1 MDRKWWTL
9 IAVCTGTFM
18 LLLDITVVNVAL
30 PDIQKSLH
38 SSFAD
43 LQWVIDAYA
52 LSLAAFLLTA
62 GVIGDMVG
70 RRRVYATGVVIF
82 SLSSLAC
89 GLSTTPLMLNLARA
103 VQGVGGAV
111 MFATSLAL
119 IAQAFTGRERGTAFG
134 VYGAVL
140 GGAVAVGPLV
150 GGAITSGIGWRWIFF
165 INLPLGVFAIA
176 VCLAKVQDSRDP
188 TARRIDWIGFVT
200 FSVSLFMLVYALVQ
214 GNAKGWHSRTI
225 EGLLLGSAVLMVV
238 FLVAESLQ
246 RQPMLDLSLFRRP
259 AMTGVSLAAFT
270 LSASIFAMFLYLT
283 LYLQEVLGYGPFAAG
298 LRFLPLTM
306 LAFLVAPVAGKLTVR
321 VQSRYLFGLGLFFV
335 ALSCELM
342 SHVRADSSWTV
353 LLPGFVAA
361 GIGVGITNPVLASAT
376 VSVVP
381 PERSGMATG
390 SSSTFRQVGIATGI
404 AGLGAV
410 LLQQIR
416 PNTVA
421 ALAATPDGRA
431 VLAHGGSGLSDA
443 INGGGIRQAAA
454 SISAV
459 GPRNALISAYKVGF
473 TTTFDH
479 LMAIASAVAIVGAVG
494 SLLLVRQR
502 DFVPS
507 VAPED
512 LTTGLSSE
520 PAPPPPPRRPRHA
533 HSKRKRRRR
542 ERGREARSP
551 SRSSSGRPRPP
562 AQAST
567 DLG

>member
-1 MDRKWWTL
+1 
-9 IAVCTGTFM
+9 
-18 LLLDITVVNVAL
+18 
-30 PDIQKSLH
+30 
-38 SSFAD
+38 
-43 LQWVIDAYA
+43 
-52 LSLAAFLLTA
+52 
-62 GVIGDMVG
+62 
-70 RRRVYATGVVIF
+70 
-82 SLSSLAC
+82 
-89 GLSTTPLMLNLARA
+89 
-103 VQGVGGAV
+103 
-111 MFATSLAL
+111 
-119 IAQAFTGRERGTAFG
+119 
-134 VYGAVL
+134 
-140 GGAVAVGPLV
+140 
-150 GGAITSGIGWRWIFF
+150 
-165 INLPLGVFAIA
+165 
-176 VCLAKVQDSRDP
+176 
-188 TARRIDWIGFVT
+188 
-200 FSVSLFMLVYALVQ
+200 
-214 GNAKGWHSRTI
+214 
-225 EGLLLGSAVLMVV
+225 
-238 FLVAESLQ
+238 
-246 RQPMLDLSLFRRP
+246 
-259 AMTGVSLAAFT
+259 
-270 LSASIFAMFLYLT
+270 
-283 LYLQEVLGYGPFAAG
+283 
-298 LRFLPLTM
+298 M

-421 ALAATPDGRA
+421 ALAGTPDGRA
-431 VLAHGGSGLSDA
+431 VLAHGGGGLSDA

-512 LTTGLSSE
+512 LTAGLPSE

-542 ERGREARSP
+542 ERGRDARSP